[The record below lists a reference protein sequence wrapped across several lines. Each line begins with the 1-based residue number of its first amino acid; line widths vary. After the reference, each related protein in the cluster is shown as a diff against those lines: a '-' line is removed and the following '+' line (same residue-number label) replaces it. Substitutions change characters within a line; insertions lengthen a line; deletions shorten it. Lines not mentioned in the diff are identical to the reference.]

1 MIVAKICHSAIHDNG
16 DNQSQVVGTRG
27 SLEPPSRNL
36 QCPRKGGT
44 PECAKSKPVER
55 TLSSQNSAGISRPD
69 NQAVSVRLKESAQG
83 ARLDVL
89 DRKAKLI
96 GMDALAKTET
106 TKIVPPETPEQQAR
120 AREALAKWTTFAP
133 KPENFRGRDL

>member
-1 MIVAKICHSAIHDNG
+1 M
-16 DNQSQVVGTRG
+16 
-27 SLEPPSRNL
+27 
-36 QCPRKGGT
+36 
-44 PECAKSKPVER
+44 
-55 TLSSQNSAGISRPD
+55 
-69 NQAVSVRLKESAQG
+69 RLKESAQG

-120 AREALAKWTTFAP
+120 ALEALAKWTTFAP